1 MVIQFR
7 MGKQILIDQ
16 FLLFK
21 KRKDIEI
28 KFRVVST
35 TGQEYQTKELNFSYL
50 RNASLIY
57 FYERLPKFKM
67 VQNNIIEK

>member
-16 FLLFK
+16 FLLLK

-28 KFRVVST
+28 KFCVVST
-35 TGQEYQTKELNFSYL
+35 TGQEYQTK
-50 RNASLIY
+50 
-57 FYERLPKFKM
+57 
-67 VQNNIIEK
+67 